1 MFIGRK
7 KELAIL
13 EKLYNSNELKCVCLT
28 GNAGI
33 GKTALLQEFAR
44 RKHKAYFCV
53 RASTN
58 NANKAAFTR
67 SCQRKA
73 LFNATVAAGKI
84 YLS

>member
-7 KELAIL
+7 KELATL
-13 EKLYNSNELKCVCLT
+13 EKLYNSNELNCVCLT
-28 GNAGI
+28 GGAGM

-44 RKHKAYFCV
+44 RKHKAYFAYAQV
-53 RASTN
+53 PIMPIRQL
-58 NANKAAFTR
+58 FTR

-73 LFNATVAAGKI
+73 LFNATVAAGRI